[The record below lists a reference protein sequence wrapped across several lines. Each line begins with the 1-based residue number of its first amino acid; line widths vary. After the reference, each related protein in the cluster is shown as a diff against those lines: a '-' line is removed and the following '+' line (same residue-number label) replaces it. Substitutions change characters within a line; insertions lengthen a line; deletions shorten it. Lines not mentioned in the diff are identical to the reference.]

1 MKKLIWVL
9 CLVFVSNSAIAEDT
23 SIYTDPYQEA
33 YTKLCAEVPELAKA
47 IYKYGSWVSKKYAI
61 KETRKK
67 ALDIVPSGTI
77 GRSEYMLKTEEQVE
91 YMLISYKEK
100 VPLED
105 VILVASAGCID
116 FQDNLVVLNGI

>member
-47 IYKYGSWVSKKYAI
+47 IYKYGSWVSKKS
-61 KETRKK
+61 RKK
-67 ALDIVPSGTI
+67 ALEIIPSGTI

-100 VPLED
+100 IPLED
-105 VILVASAGCID
+105 VIVVASSDCID
-116 FQDNLVVLNGI
+116 FQDNLLVLNGI